1 MKIPNAYIWAVYIF
15 LEVAYADHAV
25 NPHFD
30 VSKAI
35 EEFANRVANVH
46 GTKVSWICT
55 DGTHHHLKTRK
66 IYHRYFMDVSIGSLR
81 FGRGEEILEPV
92 HKTDTATATNNA
104 DHSHK
109 TSMSL
114 SIITEESET
123 LSNSKTFMFN
133 HSHTISFGVP
143 LVFSATGRFEVD
155 NKVES
160 KTTTTTRT
168 TKQIDITVDLEVPA
182 KTKVTLTVFHFKRI
196 RVRPFTLN
204 AICLTREIIENR

>member
-1 MKIPNAYIWAVYIF
+1 MGISASVWYDIEVIKYSNASPDQRF
-15 LEVAYADHAV
+15 LKSLNFISDLCPY
-25 NPHFD
+25 
-30 VSKAI
+30 
-35 EEFANRVANVH
+35 
-46 GTKVSWICT
+46 
-55 DGTHHHLKTRK
+55 
-66 IYHRYFMDVSIGSLR
+66 RYFMDVSIGSLR

-143 LVFSATGRFEVD
+143 LVFSVTGRFEVD